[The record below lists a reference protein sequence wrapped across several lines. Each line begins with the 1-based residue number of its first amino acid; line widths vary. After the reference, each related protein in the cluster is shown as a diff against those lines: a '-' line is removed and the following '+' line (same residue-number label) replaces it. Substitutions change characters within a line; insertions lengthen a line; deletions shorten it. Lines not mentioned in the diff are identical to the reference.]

1 MSEGNTKM
9 NLVAPQPLLAPIQDT
24 EATYPINRLFF
35 VGRNY
40 EKHAKEMGSE
50 TNKESPFFFTKSLS
64 AYVPSGSIIPYPPG
78 TKNFHHEIELVVA
91 IGKPVFEALPE
102 AAKESI
108 FGYACG
114 LDMTRRDLQK
124 DAKSKG
130 LPWDMGKDV
139 ENSAVLSAIASV
151 ETIGHPTSGLIE
163 LSVNDEIR
171 QSGDLKDLVNSPAEL
186 IAYLSNFYHL
196 EPGDLIYTGTPSG
209 VGPVL
214 PGDQIEGQIQG
225 IGTISLSIS
234 S

>member
-1 MSEGNTKM
+1 
-9 NLVAPQPLLAPIQDT
+9 
-24 EATYPINRLFF
+24 
-35 VGRNY
+35 
-40 EKHAKEMGSE
+40 MGSE
-50 TNKESPFFFTKSLS
+50 TNKEFPFFFTKSLS
-64 AYVPSGSIIPYPPG
+64 AYVPSGSAIPYPPG
-78 TKNFHHEIELVVA
+78 TKNFHHEMELVVA
-91 IGKPVFEALPE
+91 IGKPVFEVLTE

-130 LPWDMGKDV
+130 LPWDMAKNF
-139 ENSAVLSAIASV
+139 EKSAVLSAIGTV
-151 ETIGHPTSGLIE
+151 EAIGHPTSGLIE
-163 LSVNDEIR
+163 LSVNGEIR
-171 QSGDLKDLVNSPAEL
+171 QSGDLKGLVNSPAEL

-214 PGDQIEGQIQG
+214 PGDQIEGKIQG
-225 IGTISLSIS
+225 VGTISLTIS